1 MMLPSEIPVSRH
13 PHRSVLS
20 AAEVE
25 DGLLVA
31 LGSEVTAQ
39 RDRLPVLLRRIVRLH
54 RLLKNSHQEVVK
66 LRRALERS
74 EHMQG
79 RDLLTGLLER
89 RGLEQPL
96 GRLLSLRDGSPHTL
110 ALLFIDLDG
119 FKAINDRLGHAA
131 GDQLLCVVAA
141 RLAAAMRRDDLVC
154 RHGGDEFVCLLPDLD
169 SEERARSLA
178 TQVLQSITQ
187 PCALGGHR
195 VAVNASIG
203 IAMYPRHGDSL
214 PSLLRSADVAMY
226 DAKTRRCGVAMAR
239 TDAGPG

>member
-1 MMLPSEIPVSRH
+1 MTLPREIQVPR
-13 PHRSVLS
+13 PPDRSVLS
-20 AAEVE
+20 AAQVE
-25 DGLLVA
+25 DELLAA

-39 RDRLPVLLRRIVRLH
+39 RDRLPVLGRRIVRLH
-54 RLLKNSHQEVVK
+54 RLLKNSHPEVVR

-79 RDLLTGLLER
+79 RDLLTGLPDR
-89 RGLEQPL
+89 RGLDQPL
-96 GRLLSLRDGSPHTL
+96 GRILSRCDGGPL
-110 ALLFIDLDG
+110 KFALLFIDLDG
-119 FKAINDRLGHAA
+119 FKAVNDRLGHAA

-178 TQVLQSITQ
+178 TQVLQSIAR

-226 DAKTRRCGVAMAR
+226 DAKKRRCGVAMAR